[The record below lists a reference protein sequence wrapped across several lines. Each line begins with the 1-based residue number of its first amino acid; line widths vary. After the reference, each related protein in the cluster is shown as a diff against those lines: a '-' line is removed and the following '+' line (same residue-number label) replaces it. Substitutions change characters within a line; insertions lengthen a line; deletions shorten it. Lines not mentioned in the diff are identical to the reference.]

1 MIAFAWGILV
11 YENLYA
17 LNILTKGTL
26 LDTLSRREWRL
37 IYALMIRENLNVN
50 FFLFFHPP
58 QPLTFISQ
66 TLIAAAGG
74 GSWKPDILLI
84 SSILSPKLLEI
95 ALIMPNFVFNFLF
108 YILDIFPTPNVI
120 SPGQFDLMEGRKTMT
135 TNYLSELV
143 EVCSNY
149 LIFDCNLIISDHS
162 RRENEIIVLLQL
174 VN

>member
-1 MIAFAWGILV
+1 
-11 YENLYA
+11 
-17 LNILTKGTL
+17 
-26 LDTLSRREWRL
+26 
-37 IYALMIRENLNVN
+37 
-50 FFLFFHPP
+50 
-58 QPLTFISQ
+58 LTFISQ

-143 EVCSNY
+143 EV
-149 LIFDCNLIISDHS
+149 
-162 RRENEIIVLLQL
+162 
-174 VN
+174 